1 MTVTASASTARV
13 VAAALERTWRVATP
27 LTPVGFYPRA
37 GVIPA
42 VVAVHDQTG
51 PWDAVGRTRR
61 LELSDGSSVVESLV
75 RVEPDGV
82 FVYELSRFT
91 GLLGR
96 LVTGGRAD
104 WSYSSTPNGRTR
116 VDWTYSFFAR
126 PGRGLIVRGIV
137 RFAWAPYMRRVLV
150 GIAREV
156 ERVGQPSA

>member
-13 VAAALERTWRVATP
+13 AAAPLDRAWRIGTP

-51 PWDAVGRTRR
+51 PWDAAGQTRR
-61 LELSDGSSVVESLV
+61 LELSDGSSVVESLT
-75 RVEPDGV
+75 RVERDGD
-82 FVYELSRFT
+82 FVYELSGFT
-91 GLLGR
+91 GLLGG
-96 LVTGGRAD
+96 LVSGGRAD
-104 WSYSSTPNGRTR
+104 WSYRATPTGRTR

-150 GIAREV
+150 GITREI
-156 ERVGQPSA
+156 ERSA

>member
-1 MTVTASASTARV
+1 MPGMTVIASASTARV
-13 VAAALERTWRVATP
+13 AAAPLDRAWSIATP

-42 VVAVHDQTG
+42 VVAVHDQSG
-51 PWDAVGRTRR
+51 PWDGAGQTRR

-82 FVYELSRFT
+82 FVYELSEFT

-104 WSYSSTPNGRTR
+104 WSYRATPNGRTR

-126 PGRGLIVRGIV
+126 PGRGAIVRGIV

-150 GIAREV
+150 GITREI
-156 ERVGQPSA
+156 ERTA